1 MSADPGEQRM
11 LYRIVVK
18 GHLDEKWG
26 DWFDGMNIKNLPD
39 GRAVLSGLIL
49 DQAELHG
56 LLAKVRDLGLSL
68 VSVGPEKSDR

>member
-1 MSADPGEQRM
+1 MSADPREQRV

-26 DWFDGMNIKNLPD
+26 DWFDGMNIQNLSN
-39 GRAVLSGLIL
+39 GEAVLSGLIL

-56 LLAKVRDLGLSL
+56 LLAKVRDLGLPLISA
-68 VSVGPEKSDR
+68 GPEKSDP